1 MEQKRVLWI
10 AAAVGLFLLV
20 VIGTALSLYSPL
32 KTAEPTLNT
41 LQADS
46 GAWIRPG
53 LETAAY
59 QEPASTSPA
68 INQVQNIVPE
78 QTAQKDSSAVQNM
91 TVYADNTNLYSDGM
105 TTIDLTAI
113 ARQTAQA
120 IQEASISAAN
130 ATSAAVTSNINA
142 IANAAAVSANAAAV
156 SANAAAVSAN
166 AAVAAR
172 EPAPVKDKPAK
183 APAAEKTAKAES
195 KPAAKSSPKTAAK
208 TTVKTAPEKKPD
220 QFWVQVAAFTGKTN
234 AEEARSAL
242 SKEKI
247 SGEIF
252 TFQGDNGVMYYRLR
266 VGPYS
271 TKTEAEYW
279 NTRIK
284 GIEQFAGMNSY
295 VVNSTGASQK

>member
-59 QEPASTSPA
+59 QEPVSTTPA
-68 INQVQNIVPE
+68 INQVHNIVPE
-78 QTAQKDSSAVQNM
+78 QTAQKDTSAVQNM
-91 TVYADNTNLYSDGM
+91 TVYADNTSVYSDGI
-105 TTIDLTAI
+105 TTIDLNAI

-142 IANAAAVSANAAAV
+142 IANAAAVSANAA
-156 SANAAAVSAN
+156 
-166 AAVAAR
+166 VAAR
-172 EPAPVKDKPAK
+172 EPAPAKSPA
-183 APAAEKTAKAES
+183 PEKTSKAES
-195 KPAAKSSPKTAAK
+195 KPAAKSSSKTAAK

-252 TFQGDNGVMYYRLR
+252 TFKGDNGVMYYRLR

>member
-91 TVYADNTNLYSDGM
+91 TVYADNTNLYSDGI

-142 IANAAAVSANAAAV
+142 IANAAAVSANAA
-156 SANAAAVSAN
+156 
-166 AAVAAR
+166 VAAK

-183 APAAEKTAKAES
+183 SPAAEKTAKAES
-195 KPAAKSSPKTAAK
+195 KPAAKSSSKTSAK

>member
-142 IANAAAVSANAAAV
+142 IANAAAVSANAA
-156 SANAAAVSAN
+156 
-166 AAVAAR
+166 VAAR

>member
-142 IANAAAVSANAAAV
+142 IANAAAVSANAA
-156 SANAAAVSAN
+156 
-166 AAVAAR
+166 VAAK
-172 EPAPVKDKPAK
+172 EPVPVKDKPAK

-195 KPAAKSSPKTAAK
+195 KPAAKSSSKTSAK

-295 VVNSTGASQK
+295 IVNSTGASQK

>member
-1 MEQKRVLWI
+1 MSKLLWQ
-10 AAAVGLFLLV
+10 F
-20 VIGTALSLYSPL
+20 
-32 KTAEPTLNT
+32 
-41 LQADS
+41 
-46 GAWIRPG
+46 
-53 LETAAY
+53 
-59 QEPASTSPA
+59 ST
-68 INQVQNIVPE
+68 V
-78 QTAQKDSSAVQNM
+78 
-91 TVYADNTNLYSDGM
+91 
-105 TTIDLTAI
+105 
-113 ARQTAQA
+113 
-120 IQEASISAAN
+120 
-130 ATSAAVTSNINA
+130 ATSLNLCA
-142 IANAAAVSANAAAV
+142 ISGNPSL
-156 SANAAAVSAN
+156 SAVSAN

-172 EPAPVKDKPAK
+172 EPAPAKSPA
-183 APAAEKTAKAES
+183 PEKTAKTES
-195 KPAAKSSPKTAAK
+195 KPAAKSSSKTAAK

-252 TFQGDNGVMYYRLR
+252 TFKGDNGVMYYRLR